1 MSIEK
6 WLSERESEEIRKQKE
21 DLFKQLPKEK
31 IQSLKKKSIKKIV
44 ANDTK
49 NLESDSKDIF
59 LTKVIEFKEWLDGRT
74 YLKGDVDKIVIKL
87 QNLTKSIASYNTN
100 NNNISDKEKI
110 YRLNNLYKEIPPS
123 FLDEKTRVALNKK
136 LRGTKRTNS
145 DNYYL
150 RKLKTSIKEKLNE
163 AKYYEILREILEK

>member
-1 MSIEK
+1 M
-6 WLSERESEEIRKQKE
+6 
-21 DLFKQLPKEK
+21 
-31 IQSLKKKSIKKIV
+31 
-44 ANDTK
+44 
-49 NLESDSKDIF
+49 DIF

-74 YLKGDVDKIVIKL
+74 YLKGDIDKVVIKL
-87 QNLTKSIASYNTN
+87 QNLTKTITRLNKIDN
-100 NNNISDKEKI
+100 NVSDKEKM
-110 YRLNNLYKEIPPS
+110 YMLNNLYKEIPPS

-150 RKLKTSIKEKLNE
+150 RKLKSTIKEKLNE